1 MHIESVSCI
10 DDLRRAALARIPRFA
25 YTFLAG
31 GAGND
36 AGVRRNEQE
45 LARLLFAPVGMA
57 TGRVDTSV
65 RLFGRT
71 YAQPFGFA
79 PVGMANLAWAGCDL
93 MLAETAQRESL
104 PYVISTAASTELEE
118 LAARAPDNCW
128 FQLYMLRDDELNFAL
143 LDRVAAAG
151 IEVLA
156 VTVDTP
162 VRSRRNGSIRER
174 FEQPFQPHPRFVLDV
189 ARHPRWALR
198 TARAGMPNLMN
209 YSRYVEGGDIHKVAA
224 FMKAQSRGGVSW
236 DDIAMLRRRWKGP
249 LVVKGILDA
258 ADATRAA
265 REGADAVWVS
275 NHGGRQ
281 LESAPATISVLPA
294 VREAVGTLPV
304 LFDSGVRGGEDI
316 VKAGALGATMAFCGR
331 APIFGAAAFGAAG
344 VAKAHAVLADE
355 VRTTLAQIG
364 CRRFADL
371 SPAFI
376 HRGEP
381 GQGERGRAA
390 PAARAA

>member
-1 MHIESVSCI
+1 MHIESASCI
-10 DDLRRAALARIPRFA
+10 DDLRRAAQARIPRFA

-36 AGVRRNEQE
+36 AGVRRNESA
-45 LARLLFAPVGMA
+45 LAALLFAPRSMA
-57 TGRVDTSV
+57 TGRIDTQV
-65 RLFGRT
+65 ELFGRR
-71 YAQPFGFA
+71 YAQPIGFS

-93 MLAETAQRESL
+93 MLAEAAQREEV
-104 PYVISTAASTELEE
+104 PYVISTAASTEIER
-118 LAARAPDNCW
+118 LAEQAPDACW
-128 FQLYMLRDDELNFAL
+128 FQLYMLRDDALNAAL
-143 LDRVAAAG
+143 LDRAAAAG
-151 IEVLA
+151 IEVLV

-162 VRSRRNGSIRER
+162 ARSRRNGSIRER
-174 FEQPFQPHPRFVLDV
+174 FEQPFQAHPRFILDV
-189 ARHPRWALR
+189 MRHPHWALR
-198 TARAGMPNLMN
+198 TARHGMPNLRN
-209 YSRYVEGGDIHKVAA
+209 YVRYVDGDVYKVAA
-224 FMKAQSRGGVSW
+224 FMKEQARGGVGW
-236 DDIAMLRRRWKGP
+236 DDIRMLRRRWKGP

-258 ADATRAA
+258 CDAQRAVE
-265 REGADAVWVS
+265 EGADAVWVS

-281 LESAPATISVLPA
+281 LESAPAAITMLPA
-294 VREAVGTLPV
+294 VRQAVGTRPV

-344 VAKAHAVLADE
+344 VAKAFAVLADE

-376 HRGEP
+376 LDPVAAGRMPETATP
-381 GQGERGRAA
+381 AVRAA
-390 PAARAA
+390 